1 MSTKIET
8 EKALK
13 LALLRLQ
20 KGTPKIVPIGT
31 KISIAAVAK
40 EAGYSNS
47 TIHNRYPDIAKE
59 IKLQQ
64 ENYHSGV
71 VTPKAPEQSER
82 NTRLSLE
89 NKQLKADLERSQS
102 INLKLTKENE
112 LLLAKIR
119 DLQSE

>member
-8 EKALK
+8 EKALN

-47 TIHNRYPDIAKE
+47 TIHNRYPDIAKK
-59 IKLQQ
+59 IKLQK
-64 ENYHSGV
+64 ENETLPAS
-71 VTPKAPEQSER
+71 TSKAPAYVER
-82 NTRLSLE
+82 NVRLSFE
-89 NKQLKADLERSQS
+89 NKQLKADLEKSQS
-102 INLKLTKENE
+102 INLKLTKEIE
-112 LLLAKIR
+112 ILRAKMGG
-119 DLQSE
+119 